1 MSVIENKC
9 ILVSGYEHYKEI
21 QDELIKKD
29 HYMSIPDLADLE
41 WRYEQWKSFEEDQ
54 YVRRHNIGFIEWIL
68 EGNEYVKELY

>member
-21 QDELIKKD
+21 QDELINKD
-29 HYMSIPDLADLE
+29 YYMSIPDLADLE
-41 WRYEQWKSFEEDQ
+41 WRYEQWKSLEEGQ

-68 EGNEYVKELY
+68 EGNEYVEELY

>member
-29 HYMSIPDLADLE
+29 YYMSIPDLADLE
-41 WRYEQWKSFEEDQ
+41 WRYEQWKHEHTDPQ
-54 YVRRHNIGFIEWIL
+54 LVVDFITWIL
-68 EGNEYVKELY
+68 EGNEYTEELC